1 GENRSE
7 TVYVEHKCLF
17 EVDINKVYISP
28 SLNYEHK
35 RIARLV
41 QQGEVITNM
50 FAGAGLFSIIIAKY
64 ARPRKVYSIDIN
76 PFAYQYMVKNIALNK
91 VEDIVEPIL
100 GDAKEVVETRLSNS
114 SNRVLMPYPELAL
127 EYLPYAVK
135 ALLNRKGWIHVYL
148 HVKTNRGEHYI
159 DKSIELIDKRLR
171 EIGVY
176 EYRVNLVR
184 KVRNVGPR
192 THQMVIDIELK

>member
-1 GENRSE
+1 
-7 TVYVEHKCLF
+7 
-17 EVDINKVYISP
+17 
-28 SLNYEHK
+28 
-35 RIARLV
+35 
-41 QQGEVITNM
+41 
-50 FAGAGLFSIIIAKY
+50 
-64 ARPRKVYSIDIN
+64 
-76 PFAYQYMVKNIALNK
+76 
-91 VEDIVEPIL
+91 
-100 GDAKEVVETRLSNS
+100 RLSNS